1 MESSTRNFD
10 ETVEIKEQMYHDK
23 LAYFRKQLDELDNG
37 VHAEFLRRV
46 RKLEVQYNERLRL
59 NEVYREY
66 LVECVE
72 RDYIFEKRSA
82 AKEFDEKKEDLKF
95 NLQTDFE
102 DRRKLIDTERQSME
116 LTSDST
122 EIKPTVTRKLR
133 RRPNEPLPVVE
144 KRRKPTNGQLVLQL
158 DDKDVENDLKSINR
172 AKGVM
177 TVMRPNSNPSSSSSC
192 SGLQLGNGPMGM
204 SGVGLLGGGG
214 VSSGSSSSLV
224 GGQGHGQ
231 MMSGMGMGSPLAMT
245 SSSSAMAVAAVAA
258 AAAAS
263 AAATMCPMSPRDSD
277 LVSQSIETKIEDGK
291 LLYERRWFHR
301 GQPVFVEGK
310 DMPRFPGIISA
321 INDVVWVKKL
331 TEGGSKIKINTN
343 QLSRG
348 KISIKRRAS

>member
-1 MESSTRNFD
+1 MQTPIVATSSFTLLLLPLSSR
-10 ETVEIKEQMYHDK
+10 MYHDK
-23 LAYFRKQLDELDNG
+23 LAYFKKQLEDLDNG
-37 VHAEFLRRV
+37 VHVEFMRRV

-82 AKEFDEKKEDLKF
+82 AKEFDEKKADLKD
-95 NLQTDFE
+95 NLLTDFE
-102 DRRKLIDTERQSME
+102 DRRKLIETERQSME
-116 LTSDST
+116 LTSDSA

-144 KRRKPTNGQLVLQL
+144 KRRKPTNGTLVLML

-177 TVMRPNSNPSSSSSC
+177 TVRPMASSSSS
-192 SGLQLGNGPMGM
+192 STTSVN
-204 SGVGLLGGGG
+204 GGGG
-214 VSSGSSSSLV
+214 GASSPSVLSGGCGGPGGSSS
-224 GGQGHGQ
+224 
-231 MMSGMGMGSPLAMT
+231 AA
-245 SSSSAMAVAAVAA
+245 SAAAVA

-263 AAATMCPMSPRDSD
+263 AAAAALCMSPLSND
-277 LVSQSIETKIEDGK
+277 LLSSQSIETKIEDGK

-331 TEGGSKIKINTN
+331 TDNGKVKINTS